1 MNIRCYEENAR
12 NTASGVLLG
21 STGAVGSLVWV
32 QGSFSPGLLLRKC
45 SKGSQGDVLS
55 ALGDWK
61 ICSVFTL
68 ALLKL
73 ASQQLRHVL
82 QP

>member
-12 NTASGVLLG
+12 NTASGVLPNRLP
-21 STGAVGSLVWV
+21 VGSLVWV
-32 QGSFSPGLLLRKC
+32 QGSFSPGLLLGTC

-61 ICSVFTL
+61 ICSVFSL